1 MTDHGVAV
9 DSRDGLDFR
18 PARWLPAGHLQTL
31 WSRTLRRGPRV
42 AMRRETWRTPDGDEL
57 HLDMVDG
64 PPGSPYLL
72 ALHGLE
78 GCSESLYMHGLL
90 HLGRERGWRGA
101 ALNFR
106 SCATPPGKGRGHFL
120 MNRGSRLYHMGETE
134 DLDWVVETLARREP
148 DLELV
153 LTGVSMG
160 GNVLLKWL
168 GERGEEAPGIV
179 RAAVAISTPYDLAA
193 AADHL
198 ATGLGPLYTRYFLG
212 SLKEKAL
219 LYSERYP
226 GIVDVEGV
234 RAARSFRALD
244 DAAVAPIHGFADADD
259 YYARSSSLCLLDRI
273 RVPTLL
279 VSARDDPFL
288 PEAVL
293 DRVREKVPADV
304 ACLFTATG
312 GHAGFVTGPPWAAR
326 SWAEDR
332 AIEFLAGRVS
342 GSRASRP
349 NESRAE
355 PRDGS

>member
-1 MTDHGVAV
+1 MTDHGAAV
-9 DSRDGLDFR
+9 DSRSTRDGGDFR
-18 PARWLPAGHLQTL
+18 PARWLPGGHLQTL
-31 WSRTLRRGPRV
+31 WSRALRRGPRV
-42 AMRRETWRTPDGDEL
+42 AMRRETWRTPDDDEL
-57 HLDMVDG
+57 HLDLVDG
-64 PPGSPYLL
+64 PPRSPLLL

-90 HLGRERGWRGA
+90 HLGRERGWRGM

-106 SCATPPGKGRGHFL
+106 SCATPPRSGPGHFL
-120 MNRGSRLYHMGETE
+120 MNRGSRLYHMGDTG
-134 DLDWVVETLARREP
+134 DLDWVVEIMARREP
-148 DLELV
+148 GLELV
-153 LTGVSMG
+153 LIGVSMG

-168 GERGEEAPGIV
+168 GERGKGAPVVV
-179 RAAVAISTPYDLAA
+179 RAAVAISTPFDLAA

-198 ATGLGPLYTRYFLG
+198 GKGFGPLYTRYFLG

-259 YYARSSSLCLLDRI
+259 YYARSSSLGFLERI

-288 PEAVL
+288 PGEVL
-293 DRVREKVPADV
+293 DRAREATSADV
-304 ACLFTATG
+304 ECLFTASG

-326 SWAEDR
+326 SWAEAR
-332 AIEFLAGRVS
+332 AIGFLTRHVG
-342 GSRASRP
+342 
-349 NESRAE
+349 
-355 PRDGS
+355 